1 MSTNIDSVNQA
12 PSAFSNSLTTRRSI
26 WACYAVIAL
35 AFVGA
40 ALIRF
45 RLRDMPLERDE
56 GEYAYVGQLMLH
68 GVAPYRLA
76 YSMKLPGAYLVYALI
91 LKIFGQTPRAV
102 HEGLILINGLT
113 ICLVAILAARLFDW
127 TAAMAAAASYALLS
141 VSSSVL
147 GFAGHA
153 THFVVLPAVAAAI
166 VLLEAKRR
174 SIGQMF
180 VCGLLVGLAFL
191 MKQPGIMFAVFAL
204 LYLIVEEFQ
213 LGKNVNQ
220 PTPRSSLR
228 RTLLP
233 VIVGAVLPF
242 LFTCLILWRAG
253 VFPRFWFWTFTYA
266 HNYAGIVSLAEG
278 WHNLWA
284 SIPAIIGPSWPL
296 WLLAGIGVSAFYWDP
311 TLRRRVGFVL
321 VFLVCSVVA
330 VCAGLYFRQHYFI
343 LMLPALSVLAGA
355 AVSSSMRRLP
365 RGWPQ
370 MLALLVFFA
379 ALGVSI
385 LKQKDFL
392 FRMEPITA
400 CRAVYGINPFPEAI
414 KVADYI
420 RSHSTKEDRI
430 AILGSEPEIAF
441 YAERVSATGY
451 IYTYGLMEAQP
462 YASRM
467 QREMAAEIEAAN
479 PQFLVFVAVP
489 SSWLPQPGLDPFVF
503 NWGRNYVRTH
513 YELVGLADI
522 LPVTEYRWGAD
533 VKNYQ
538 RRSRWALEVY
548 KRVG

>member
-1 MSTNIDSVNQA
+1 MSTNIDYANQA
-12 PSAFSNSLTTRRSI
+12 PSALSNSLTTRRSI
-26 WACYAVIAL
+26 GACYVVIVL

-76 YSMKLPGAYLVYALI
+76 YSMKLPGAYLVYALF
-91 LKIFGQTPRAV
+91 LKVFGQSPRAV
-102 HEGLILINGLT
+102 HEGLILINGLS
-113 ICLVAILAARLFDW
+113 IWLVAILAARLFDW
-127 TAAMAAAASYALLS
+127 TAAMVAAASYALLS

-166 VLLEAKRR
+166 VLLETKRR

-180 VCGLLVGLAFL
+180 VCGLLLGLAFL

-213 LGKNVNQ
+213 VGKNVNQ
-220 PTPRSSLR
+220 PTQWSSLR

-266 HNYAGIVSLAEG
+266 HNYAATVSLAEG
-278 WHNLWA
+278 GHNLWA

-311 TLRRRVGFVL
+311 TLRRRFGFVL

-370 MLALLVFFA
+370 MLALVVFFA

-420 RSHSTKEDRI
+420 QSHSTKEDRI
-430 AILGSEPEIAF
+430 AVLGSEPEIAF
-441 YAERVSATGY
+441 YAERLSATGY

-489 SSWLPQPGLDPFVF
+489 TSWLPQPGFDPFIF

-522 LPVTEYRWGAD
+522 LPATEYRWGAD

>member
-1 MSTNIDSVNQA
+1 MSTNIGYANQA
-12 PSAFSNSLTTRRSI
+12 PSALSNFVTRRPSV

-35 AFVGA
+35 AVASA

-56 GEYAYVGQLMLH
+56 GEYAYVGQLMLD

-76 YSMKLPGAYLVYALI
+76 YSMKLPGTYVVYALF
-91 LKIFGQTPRAV
+91 LKVFGQSPRAV
-102 HEGLILINGLT
+102 HEGLILANGLT
-113 ICLVAILAARLFDW
+113 IWLVAILAARLFGW

-141 VSSSVL
+141 VSPSVL

-153 THFVVLPAVAAAI
+153 SHFVVLPAVAAAL
-166 VLLEAKRR
+166 VLLEAKHR
-174 SIGQMF
+174 SVGQMF
-180 VCGLLVGLAFL
+180 VGGLLVGLAFL
-191 MKQPGIMFAVFAL
+191 MKQPGIMFAVFAF
-204 LYLIVEEFQ
+204 LYLIVEKFQ
-213 LGKNVNQ
+213 AGKEVNQ
-220 PTPRSSLR
+220 PRQWATLR

-233 VIVGAVLPF
+233 VMVGAVLPF
-242 LFTCLILWRAG
+242 LLTCLILWRAG

-266 HNYAGIVSLAEG
+266 NKYAAIVSLAEG
-278 WHNLWA
+278 WHNLSA

-296 WLLAGIGVSAFYWDP
+296 WLLAGLGVSAFYWDP
-311 TLRRRVGFVL
+311 TLRRRSGFVL
-321 VFLVCSVVA
+321 VFLVCSLVA

-370 MLALLVFFA
+370 MLALVVFFA
-379 ALGVSI
+379 ALGLSI
-385 LKQKDFL
+385 IKQKDFL
-392 FRMEPITA
+392 FRMDPITA
-400 CRAVYGINPFPEAI
+400 CRAVYGVNPFPEAI

-420 RSHSTKEDRI
+420 QSHSTKGDRI
-430 AILGSEPEIAF
+430 AILGSEPEIAI
-441 YAERVSATGY
+441 YADRHSATGY

-462 YASRM
+462 YASQM
-467 QREMAAEIEAAN
+467 QREMAVEIEAAN
-479 PQFLVFVAVP
+479 PQFLVFVGVP
-489 SSWLPQPGLDPFVF
+489 TSWLPQPRSDLFIF
-503 NWGRNYVRTH
+503 NWGRNYVHTH

-522 LPVTEYRWGAD
+522 LPNTEYRWGAD
-533 VKNYQ
+533 VKNYE